1 MKKIRFRSGV
11 NLASYIITLL
21 INYGANAFR
30 LNGYSAGD
38 ISDSVPTLFT
48 PAGYVFAIWG
58 LIYTWLGIYNIYQV
72 LPKQQEARFQD
83 RIGWLFALSGLFN
96 SVWIFTWHFRVFWL
110 SVILIFGVFG
120 SLLAIYLRLGVGK
133 RTVSKAEKWL
143 VHTPFSIYLGW
154 LSVATIANTSV
165 FLYDLGWNGTSL
177 GAQLATMLVILVG
190 GALGVAMTLRRREIA
205 YPLVIVWAFIG
216 IVVNQMGT
224 PLVVWT
230 AGLSAAVVAA
240 TLIVSRVSVKRVVAR
255 TTA

>member
-1 MKKIRFRSGV
+1 MKKIRFRSIANV
-11 NLASYIITLL
+11 ASLVITLL
-21 INYGANAFR
+21 INYGANAFK

-38 ISDSVPTLFT
+38 VSDSVPTLFT

-58 LIYTWLGIYNIYQV
+58 VIYTWITIYNIYQV
-72 LPKQQEARFQD
+72 LPKQQDAAFQD
-83 RIGWLFALSGLFN
+83 RIGWLFVLSSLFN

-110 SVILIFGVFG
+110 SVPLIFAIFG
-120 SLLAIYLRLGVGK
+120 SLLAIYLRLGIGK

-143 VHTPFSIYLGW
+143 VHMPFSIYLGW

-165 FLYDLGWNGTSL
+165 LLYDLGWSGTGL

-190 GALGVAMTLRRREIA
+190 GALGVAMTLRRREVA

-230 AGLSAAVVAA
+230 AGLSAAVVAIN
-240 TLIVSRVSVKRVVAR
+240 LVVAR
-255 TTA
+255 LPGRATA

>member
-1 MKKIRFRSGV
+1 MKKIKTRSIV
-11 NLASYIITLL
+11 NLASFIVTLL

-38 ISDSVPTLFT
+38 VSDSLPTLFT

-58 LIYTWLGIYNIYQV
+58 VIYTWLGIYNIYQV
-72 LPKQQEARFQD
+72 SPKQQDAAFQD
-83 RIGWLFALSGLFN
+83 RIGWLFVLSGLFN
-96 SVWIFTWHFRVFWL
+96 SVWIFAWHFRVFWL
-110 SVILIFGVFG
+110 SVILIFGVFS
-120 SLLAIYLRLGVGK
+120 SLLAIYLRLGIGK

-143 VHTPFSIYLGW
+143 VHVPFSIYLGW

-165 FLYDLGWNGTSL
+165 FLYDVGWSGTGL

-190 GALGVAMTLRRREIA
+190 GALGVAMALRRREVA
-205 YPLVIVWAFIG
+205 YPLVIVWAFVG

-230 AGLSAAVVAA
+230 AGLSAAVVAIN
-240 TLIVSRVSVKRVVAR
+240 LVVAR
-255 TTA
+255 LSGRATA